1 MDAKVNGEPENPM
14 RQLIGFS
21 LISFHTNNKKSID
34 KIQFREILKCVN
46 RNRKQIFMKNTKNRI
61 FRQGDVIV
69 ITADSIPTNL
79 KQTKRVTLALGE
91 VTGHHHTIHDGAIG
105 YASDVD
111 ALVDYIEV
119 TVPTAN
125 LTHQEHSTI
134 SIPTGIYKVIKQ
146 VEYTPAELRNVRD

>member
-1 MDAKVNGEPENPM
+1 
-14 RQLIGFS
+14 
-21 LISFHTNNKKSID
+21 
-34 KIQFREILKCVN
+34 
-46 RNRKQIFMKNTKNRI
+46 MKNSKTRI

-69 ITADSIPTNL
+69 IPCESIPTNL
-79 KQTKRVTLALGE
+79 KHTKVCRLAWGE
-91 VTGHHHTIHDGAIG
+91 VTGHHHTIHDGATG

-119 TVPTAN
+119 TAPSAD

-134 SIPTGIYKVIKQ
+134 AIPAGTYQVVKQ

>member
-1 MDAKVNGEPENPM
+1 
-14 RQLIGFS
+14 
-21 LISFHTNNKKSID
+21 
-34 KIQFREILKCVN
+34 
-46 RNRKQIFMKNTKNRI
+46 MKNSNTRI

-69 ITADSIPTNL
+69 IPCKSIPSGL

-91 VTGHHHTIHDGAIG
+91 VTGHHHTIHEGATG

-111 ALVDYIEV
+111 ALVEYIEV
-119 TVPTAN
+119 TGAPAD

-134 SIPTGIYKVIKQ
+134 PIPAGTYQVVKQ

>member
-1 MDAKVNGEPENPM
+1 
-14 RQLIGFS
+14 
-21 LISFHTNNKKSID
+21 
-34 KIQFREILKCVN
+34 
-46 RNRKQIFMKNTKNRI
+46 MKNTKNRI

>member
-1 MDAKVNGEPENPM
+1 
-14 RQLIGFS
+14 
-21 LISFHTNNKKSID
+21 
-34 KIQFREILKCVN
+34 
-46 RNRKQIFMKNTKNRI
+46 MKTKNKI
-61 FRQGDVIV
+61 YRQGDVLV
-69 ITADSIPTNL
+69 IPVTSIPTNL

-105 YASDVD
+105 YASNVD

-119 TVPTAN
+119 TSPVAD

-134 SIPTGIYKVIKQ
+134 PIPTGTYKVVKQ